1 MAGVALGSYFPNI
14 SMAVFFFGGGVEF
27 KCHFPAISEPLF
39 LGER

>member
-1 MAGVALGSYFPNI
+1 MAGVALGSYFHYFYFF
-14 SMAVFFFGGGVEF
+14 VFFFWGGVEF